1 MARSPTI
8 AVFSGIG
15 GAHASRAQVFAQAG
29 SFLAKKGARLM
40 AVEGVAG
47 LPLTTLSAARSAS
60 AEIEIVVSDV
70 FQVPKALSEAS
81 VIRSANLEDR
91 MRIMRERADAI
102 AVLPGAL
109 ALANDLYR
117 ATLMEPGVPP
127 VILLNHDN
135 AFEVLRGFV
144 VDVFTHNHP
153 NPDRVMQ
160 VADSLEDMWNR
171 IQRLK
176 LVD

>member
-1 MARSPTI
+1 MAKSPTI

-29 SFLAKKGARLM
+29 TFLAKKGVRLV
-40 AVEGVAG
+40 AVEGVGG

-60 AEIEIVVSDV
+60 AEIEIIVSDT
-70 FQVPKALSEAS
+70 FQVPKALSEAG
-81 VIRSANLEDR
+81 VTRSAKLEDR
-91 MRIMRERADAI
+91 MRIMRERADVI

-117 ATLMEPGVPP
+117 ATLTEPNVPP

-144 VDVFTHNHP
+144 VDVFTHDHP
-153 NPDRVMQ
+153 DPDRVMQ
-160 VADSLEDMWNR
+160 VADNLDDLWNR

-176 LVD
+176 LVG